1 MLRDWRLYL
10 DDIVES
16 ATRVLGYTAGMT
28 YEQFIADR
36 RTHDATLYNLQIIG
50 QASKKVPPEI
60 RALAPSVDWKRVGDF
75 RNRLAHAYF
84 DLDDEIIWAVIQ
96 ERLPG
101 LLAEAERL
109 RSDPSLYRPD
119 PGD

>member
-1 MLRDWRLYL
+1 MLHDWRLYL

-16 ATRVLGYTAGMT
+16 PTPVLGVTEGMT

-36 RTHDATLYNLQIIG
+36 RTRDATLHDLQIIG

-75 RNRLAHAYF
+75 RNRLVHAYF
-84 DLDDEIIWAVIQ
+84 DLDDEIVWAVIQ
-96 ERLPG
+96 ERLTG
-101 LLAEAERL
+101 LLAEAERH
-109 RSDPSLYRPD
+109 RSDPTLYD
-119 PGD
+119 SDAEH